1 MLPPPQVSSAL
12 DVIFF
17 VREICETHPS
27 LRPSIL
33 ERLRDTFT
41 SIRASRVVSWV
52 MGCVCGGTVFAVVV
66 CLVLVCVWGGGR
78 AREEEGGE

>member
-1 MLPPPQVSSAL
+1 MQWVNTQTPPSPSPPPSQVSSAL

-33 ERLRDTFT
+33 ERLRDTFS
-41 SIRASRVVSWV
+41 SIRASRVVSGV
-52 MGCVCGGTVFAVVV
+52 RTREHCQKTVCMLT
-66 CLVLVCVWGGGR
+66 
-78 AREEEGGE
+78 

>member
-1 MLPPPQVSSAL
+1 VHFILQVSSAL

-33 ERLRDTFT
+33 ERLRDTFST
-41 SIRASRVVSWV
+41 IRASRVVSIP
-52 MGCVCGGTVFAVVV
+52 GCVRV
-66 CLVLVCVWGGGR
+66 CVCVWGGVIR
-78 AREEEGGE
+78 AQG